1 MLRHRLILGPI
12 MVLAAILVVWL
23 DVLIEQRTQRV
34 GIAFGS
40 LMALVITMACW
51 ELARILRVSNV
62 LVMTPIAVLA
72 GMVGLLGTAFWV
84 DEPRA
89 LGTLAILVMILALLV
104 HIRHKTIQGVMAAA
118 GGVMLIFVYLGV
130 QGSFWLML
138 RIEQSAWIVLW
149 LILVTKSCDIGAFF
163 TGRAIGKR
171 KLIPWL
177 SPGKTWE
184 GLVGGV
190 ITSAMISML
199 GYWLLGKV
207 PDRPD
212 IGYPLAAAMGALI
225 GILGQLGD
233 LTASLFKRD
242 AGKKDSS
249 DSLPGFGGWLDVLD
263 SLLLVGP
270 FAFWTLR
277 AIATLE
283 TAWQTA

>member
-1 MLRHRLILGPI
+1 MI
-12 MVLAAILVVWL
+12 LAAFFVVWL
-23 DVLIEQRTQRV
+23 DVVIEQRNQRV
-34 GIAFGS
+34 GVAFGT
-40 LMALVITMACW
+40 LIALAITMACW
-51 ELARILRVSNV
+51 ELARILRANSVM
-62 LVMTPIAVLA
+62 VMTPVAVLS
-72 GMVGLLGTAFWV
+72 GMVGLLGTAFWA

-89 LGTLAILVMILALLV
+89 LGTLAILVMILSLLV
-104 HIRHKTIQGVMAAA
+104 HVRHKTIQGVMAAA

-138 RIEQSAWIVLW
+138 RIEHSAWIVLW
-149 LILVTKSCDIGAFF
+149 LILVTKSCDIGAYF
-163 TGRAIGKR
+163 TGRAIGRR

-190 ITSAMISML
+190 VTSSLIAVL
-199 GYWLLGKV
+199 GYWLLGRT
-207 PDRPD
+207 PNRPE
-212 IGYPLAAAMGALI
+212 LAIVSVAGMGALI
-225 GILGQLGD
+225 GVLGQLGD

-277 AIATLE
+277 AIVTLDSP
-283 TAWQTA
+283 